1 MYLFRCAAAF
11 AVIHV
16 DILHGDEGDAVF
28 LSIGRGTAAM
38 GRSPVYSEKGTE
50 KGGNGNLGAPCFPP
64 SFQTMCLGMDHDKMR
79 IYSEIQETCT

>member
-38 GRSPVYSEKGTE
+38 GRRSSLQR
-50 KGGNGNLGAPCFPP
+50 GGDRARGQRELGAAYLP
-64 SFQTMCLGMDHDKMR
+64 SWFQTNVLRDG
-79 IYSEIQETCT
+79 S